1 MGVIMQAFYWDC
13 PKLEDKEFKWW
24 PFLRDHV
31 KTLSEA
37 GFTALWLPP
46 ACKAANMG
54 GMSMGYDP
62 YDYYDL
68 GDVNQKNSVE
78 TWFGSRQAL
87 EELIKEAH
95 KFNMQVYADM
105 VLNHTN
111 GADEEELNEFDGE
124 RRWTKYTPGS
134 KLFNRDWTCYHP
146 SYFERWD
153 DEVFEGMPDLCHRNP
168 YVYSELMEYSR
179 WLIEE
184 IGFDGLRY
192 DFVKGY
198 GAWIITAILDR
209 LYKRNGQF
217 NFSPFGVGEYWDSDV
232 YISHWLRETNSFT
245 NNPVTAFDFPLRGRL
260 KDLCETFG
268 FSLKTLAEP
277 GTLITDGLSSM
288 AVTFVENHDI
298 VRTDPIVDDK
308 MLAYAYILTH
318 EGYPCVFW
326 QDYFNWGLA
335 EQGGSSGIAALI
347 KVHEQYAGGITNIL
361 YCDDDLYIMQRR
373 GATGQPGLIFVLNNT
388 ASWHGRQVQTQW
400 ANTSFIPIAW
410 RGKDNTDTPQ
420 EKWTDGNGNAEFWS
434 PPRGYVA
441 YIPSS

>member
-168 YVYSELMEYSR
+168 YVYSELMEFCERLWCMDHY
-179 WLIEE
+179 
-184 IGFDGLRY
+184 
-192 DFVKGY
+192 GY
-198 GAWIITAILDR
+198 T
-209 LYKRNGQF
+209 
-217 NFSPFGVGEYWDSDV
+217 
-232 YISHWLRETNSFT
+232 
-245 NNPVTAFDFPLRGRL
+245 
-260 KDLCETFG
+260 
-268 FSLKTLAEP
+268 
-277 GTLITDGLSSM
+277 
-288 AVTFVENHDI
+288 
-298 VRTDPIVDDK
+298 
-308 MLAYAYILTH
+308 
-318 EGYPCVFW
+318 
-326 QDYFNWGLA
+326 
-335 EQGGSSGIAALI
+335 
-347 KVHEQYAGGITNIL
+347 
-361 YCDDDLYIMQRR
+361 
-373 GATGQPGLIFVLNNT
+373 
-388 ASWHGRQVQTQW
+388 
-400 ANTSFIPIAW
+400 
-410 RGKDNTDTPQ
+410 
-420 EKWTDGNGNAEFWS
+420 
-434 PPRGYVA
+434 
-441 YIPSS
+441 